1 MKLPD
6 HLASRHRANTA
17 GSHDLDGAARL
28 AIEAHPEPGGVRVRP
43 RGDIDLATVD
53 SLRRHID
60 RCVAAGNKRVVLDLR
75 DVTFMDS
82 TGLHLILETD
92 AAARA
97 AEWELRLIQGP
108 AHVERVFELAGLRDA
123 LPFVQAP

>member
-1 MKLPD
+1 MKPPD
-6 HLASRHRANTA
+6 HLASPDPGNTP
-17 GSHDLDGAARL
+17 GSHNRDGTASL

-43 RGDIDLATVD
+43 CGDIDLATVD

-60 RCVAAGNKRVVLDLR
+60 QCVAAGPKHVVLDLR

-97 AEWELRLIQGP
+97 AEWELQLIPGP
-108 AHVERVFELAGLRDA
+108 AHVQRVFELAGLRDA
-123 LPFVQAP
+123 LPFISA